1 VDGAI
6 SINTYGVIKMNLGN
20 ILNLAAVALPFV
32 ASAFG
37 GQQSSP
43 SQTSSVA
50 SGKVSAGSF
59 LQQGAQAFLTMQ
71 GKTEDARRPFS
82 TTVQARQNR
91 SVEQLTRMN
100 PNVSYTAAT
109 VSSNPLIAN
118 QNVGTVMANLAQNA
132 RNQQLRSMLEPYIV
146 RPNIRSE
153 GVRTKLGK
161 STIV

>member
-6 SINTYGVIKMNLGN
+6 LVNTYGVIKMNLGN

-37 GQQSSP
+37 GRQPLP

-71 GKTEDARRPFS
+71 GVDKTASQPFS

-118 QNVGTVMANLAQNA
+118 QSVGTVMANLAQNA

-146 RPNIRSE
+146 RPNITSE

>member
-1 VDGAI
+1 
-6 SINTYGVIKMNLGN
+6 
-20 ILNLAAVALPFV
+20 
-32 ASAFG
+32 
-37 GQQSSP
+37 
-43 SQTSSVA
+43 
-50 SGKVSAGSF
+50 
-59 LQQGAQAFLTMQ
+59 MQ
-71 GKTEDARRPFS
+71 GVDKTASQPFS

-118 QNVGTVMANLAQNA
+118 QSVGTVMANLAQNA

-146 RPNIRSE
+146 RPNITSE